1 MSMINIETIV
11 CFTIDT
17 IISHS
22 LFSCVTDRPS
32 ASHWKWGETQT
43 RSDGRDAGSGELCWA
58 HQASVGRAGGTHT
71 GARDR
76 EWPAQVWDWLAQTGP
91 ERWV

>member
-1 MSMINIETIV
+1 MINIETVV
-11 CFTIDT
+11 CCTID
-17 IISHS
+17 IKISHN

-58 HQASVGRAGGTHT
+58 HQASVGWAGGAHT
-71 GARDR
+71 GAWDR
-76 EWPAQVWDWLAQTGP
+76 ERPAQVRDRLAQTGP